1 MGGGNWLIF
10 VFDRFVIEYVSC
22 IELFSNSSCFIV
34 SDNNLLNMTNNQK
47 KSCFILMYLTVG
59 WVIIIFSE
67 WILCD
72 RMWSNDDVAEFKG
85 VEIRNEIGDVLVWIL
100 ELLVSDERFGK
111 CI

>member
-1 MGGGNWLIF
+1 
-10 VFDRFVIEYVSC
+10 
-22 IELFSNSSCFIV
+22 
-34 SDNNLLNMTNNQK
+34 
-47 KSCFILMYLTVG
+47 MYLTVG

-72 RMWSNDDVAEFKG
+72 PIWSNDDVAEFKG
-85 VEIRNEIGDVLVWIL
+85 VEIRNEIGDGLVWIL

>member
-1 MGGGNWLIF
+1 
-10 VFDRFVIEYVSC
+10 
-22 IELFSNSSCFIV
+22 
-34 SDNNLLNMTNNQK
+34 
-47 KSCFILMYLTVG
+47 MYLTVG

-72 RMWSNDDVAEFKG
+72 LIWSNDDVEEFKG
-85 VEIRNEIGDVLVWIL
+85 VESRNEIGDVLVWIL